1 MPNCPSCDD
10 IEMIVDDQTHGAERV
25 CPECGYREEN

>member
-10 IEMIVDDQTHGAERV
+10 VEMVAANKNETERV
-25 CPECGYREEN
+25 CPCCGYREEN

>member
-10 IEMIVDDQTHGAERV
+10 VEMIAGNKHSRT
-25 CPECGYREEN
+25 CPECGYTEDN

>member
-10 IEMIVDDQTHGAERV
+10 VEMIAENKRSRT
-25 CPECGYREEN
+25 CPECGYNENH